1 VKNLAHPVFKKRSLV
16 GTLEILHQM
25 ADMASL
31 ALLAGEALRM
41 ARKDKGLLQRVDSV
55 QERTGCHKE
64 LQPKLETGTDSERLD
79 AVALEHGFD
88 LIGTL

>member
-1 VKNLAHPVFKKRSLV
+1 MKKLAHTVFKKRSLV
-16 GTLEILHQM
+16 GTPEMLHQM

-41 ARKDKGLLQRVDSV
+41 ARKDKELLQRVDSA

-64 LQPKLETGTDSERLD
+64 LQPKHETGTDSERLD

-88 LIGTL
+88 LIGTP